1 MSQKF
6 DFSFQDTLKIETWRY
21 IMSTIGYVRV
31 STDEQ
36 TTENQQR
43 QTVERYQID
52 KWFNDEVTSGTT
64 KAIGLDG

>member
-1 MSQKF
+1 
-6 DFSFQDTLKIETWRY
+6 
-21 IMSTIGYVRV
+21 MSTIGYVCV

-52 KWFNDEVTSGTT
+52 KWFIDEVTSGTT

>member
-1 MSQKF
+1 
-6 DFSFQDTLKIETWRY
+6 
-21 IMSTIGYVRV
+21 MSTIGNVRV

-52 KWFNDEVTSGTT
+52 KWLSMKSPVARQ
-64 KAIGLDG
+64 KL

>member
-1 MSQKF
+1 ME
-6 DFSFQDTLKIETWRY
+6 IHNVNY
-21 IMSTIGYVRV
+21 GYVRV

>member
-1 MSQKF
+1 
-6 DFSFQDTLKIETWRY
+6 
-21 IMSTIGYVRV
+21 MSTIGYVRV

-43 QTVERYQID
+43 QTGERYQID
-52 KWFNDEVTSGTT
+52 KWFIDEVTSGTT